1 MADDRIHTVDF
12 DSRRLGGT
20 GLGRVHRLPDFE
32 PAPRP
37 RPARYRLD
45 VVAADVVDVIE
56 HAGGWLFDRA
66 VAGWEVTVLVV
77 DRCDARPLRIL
88 GAEML
93 ELEPVLAARGGGR
106 LPQALAVAANLCTH
120 DPRTRRGL
128 LNALGHKATEVVLW
142 GGGWPPGPA
151 RDATPVL
158 HTLSIAAR
166 AFKAHALAAAGTPTA
181 GGATETFLRAGLP
194 TGPSPG
200 ADLRPAS

>member
-1 MADDRIHTVDF
+1 MADDSMHTADF
-12 DSRRLGGT
+12 GSPRLGGT
-20 GLGRVHRLPDFE
+20 GLGRVHRLPDF
-32 PAPRP
+32 ASSPRP

-45 VVAADVVDVIE
+45 VVAANIVDVVE

-77 DRCDARPLRIL
+77 DCCDARPLRIL
-88 GAEML
+88 GAELL

-106 LPQALAVAANLCTH
+106 LPQALAVATSLCAH

-142 GGGWPPGPA
+142 GEGRPPRPA
-151 RDATPVL
+151 HDATPVL
-158 HTLSIAAR
+158 HTLSVAAR
-166 AFKAHALAAAGTPTA
+166 AFKAHALAAAGRPTPI
-181 GGATETFLRAGLP
+181 GATETFLRAGLP

>member
-1 MADDRIHTVDF
+1 MADDSMHTADF
-12 DSRRLGGT
+12 YARGLEGT
-20 GLGRVHRLPDFE
+20 GLGRVHRLPGIE
-32 PAPRP
+32 PLPRP

-45 VVAADVVDVIE
+45 VVATDIVDVIE

-77 DRCDARPLRIL
+77 HGRDARPLRIL

-106 LPQALAVAANLCTH
+106 LPQALAVAADLCTH
-120 DPRTRRGL
+120 DSRTRRGL

-142 GGGWPPGPA
+142 GDGWPPGPA
-151 RDATPVL
+151 HDATPVL
-158 HTLSIAAR
+158 HTLSVAAR
-166 AFKAHALAAAGTPTA
+166 AFKAHALTAAGTPTVT
-181 GGATETFLRAGLP
+181 GATESFLRSGLP